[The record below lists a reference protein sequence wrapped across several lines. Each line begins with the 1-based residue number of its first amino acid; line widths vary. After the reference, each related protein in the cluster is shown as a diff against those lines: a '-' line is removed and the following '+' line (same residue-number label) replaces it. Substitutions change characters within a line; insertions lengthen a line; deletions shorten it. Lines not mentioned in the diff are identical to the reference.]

1 MNTTEM
7 FTAVASNLPET
18 AAKLGGSIL
27 LTVVLIL
34 IYMLIYS
41 IGAAKL
47 AYAYNNS
54 VGSSYT
60 FLWAV
65 LAFFFSNFYYP
76 FYAFFI
82 NPVGAPPPSM
92 LPAQMTMSS
101 VGGRRKK

>member
-1 MNTTEM
+1 M
-7 FTAVASNLPET
+7 FTAVAANLPET

-92 LPAQMTMSS
+92 LSTQMTMSAPS
-101 VGGRRKK
+101 VGGRRRK

>member
-1 MNTTEM
+1 M
-7 FTAVASNLPET
+7 FTAVATNLPET

-27 LTVVLIL
+27 LTVILIL

-47 AYAYNNS
+47 AYAYNTS
-54 VGSSYT
+54 VGSSFA

-92 LPAQMTMSS
+92 LSTPAQMTMSP
-101 VGGRRKK
+101 VGGRRRK